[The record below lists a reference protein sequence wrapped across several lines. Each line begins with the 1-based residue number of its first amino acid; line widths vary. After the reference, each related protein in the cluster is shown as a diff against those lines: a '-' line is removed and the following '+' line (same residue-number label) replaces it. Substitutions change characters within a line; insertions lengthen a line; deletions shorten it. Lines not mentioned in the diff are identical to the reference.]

1 MVDELND
8 KSLAEEIITMKQN
21 GKLIPFSFS
30 NSMNIQNE
38 DRENLLN
45 EQEKIEQEFY
55 GAPIS
60 TLSDELFKDFE
71 DIMKNVIINLEKELY
86 PILIKNF
93 KEEEVNNII
102 KNFSNSFLKDIF
114 NFYLDDGEL
123 KMREFLKFS
132 EIEKE
137 YEDYIINKKK
147 IPNEKLIENQTH
159 ELDKLFN
166 KEKNEYYELMKEN
179 IKLRIDIQVQ
189 ELINSY
195 RSNLFIKN
203 INDNID
209 SQIKLINQKI
219 EEKPNFQIMNNN
231 LKIIDQQLKEF
242 TNLMNNF

>member
-1 MVDELND
+1 MVEELNN
-8 KSLAEEIITMKQN
+8 KSLTDEIITMKQN

-30 NSMNIQNE
+30 NSMNFQNE
-38 DRENLLN
+38 DREKLLN
-45 EQEKIEQEFY
+45 EQDKIEQEFY

-60 TLSDELFKDFE
+60 TISYELFRDFE
-71 DIMKNVIINLEKELY
+71 DIMKNVILNLEKELY

-93 KEEEVNNII
+93 NEEEVNKII
-102 KNFSNSFLKDIF
+102 SNFSNSFLKDIF
-114 NFYLDDGEL
+114 IVYLDKGEL
-123 KMREFLKFS
+123 KMKDFLKFP

-159 ELDKLFN
+159 EIDKLFN
-166 KEKNEYYELMKEN
+166 KEKIEYYELMKEDL
-179 IKLRIDIQVQ
+179 KLRIDIQVQ
-189 ELINSY
+189 EFINSY

-219 EEKPNFQIMNNN
+219 EEKPNFEIMNNN
-231 LKIIDQQLKEF
+231 LQFIEQQLKEF
-242 TNLMNNF
+242 TTIINNF

>member
-93 KEEEVNNII
+93 KEEEVNNLI

-137 YEDYIINKKK
+137 YEDYIINKKT

>member
-1 MVDELND
+1 MVEELNN
-8 KSLAEEIITMKQN
+8 KSLTDEIITMKQN

-30 NSMNIQNE
+30 NSMNFQNE
-38 DRENLLN
+38 DREKLLN
-45 EQEKIEQEFY
+45 EQDKIEQEFY

-93 KEEEVNNII
+93 NEEEVNKII
-102 KNFSNSFLKDIF
+102 SNFSNSFLKDIF
-114 NFYLDDGEL
+114 IVYLDKGEL
-123 KMREFLKFS
+123 KMIDFLKFT

-159 ELDKLFN
+159 EIDKLFN
-166 KEKNEYYELMKEN
+166 KEKIEYYELMKEDL
-179 IKLRIDIQVQ
+179 KLRIDIQVQ
-189 ELINSY
+189 EFINSY

-219 EEKPNFQIMNNN
+219 EEKPNFEIMNNN
-231 LKIIDQQLKEF
+231 LQFIEQQLKEF
-242 TNLMNNF
+242 TTIINNF

>member
-38 DRENLLN
+38 DRKNLLN

>member
-1 MVDELND
+1 
-8 KSLAEEIITMKQN
+8 
-21 GKLIPFSFS
+21 
-30 NSMNIQNE
+30 
-38 DRENLLN
+38 
-45 EQEKIEQEFY
+45 
-55 GAPIS
+55 
-60 TLSDELFKDFE
+60 
-71 DIMKNVIINLEKELY
+71 MKNVIINLEKELY

-166 KEKNEYYELMKEN
+166 KEK
-179 IKLRIDIQVQ
+179 RI
-189 ELINSY
+189 L
-195 RSNLFIKN
+195 
-203 INDNID
+203 
-209 SQIKLINQKI
+209 
-219 EEKPNFQIMNNN
+219 
-231 LKIIDQQLKEF
+231 
-242 TNLMNNF
+242 

>member
-1 MVDELND
+1 MVDQLND
-8 KSLAEEIITMKQN
+8 KSLTEEILTMKQN
-21 GKLIPFSFS
+21 GQLIPFSFT

-38 DRENLLN
+38 DREKLLN

-55 GAPIS
+55 GAPVT
-60 TLSDELFKDFE
+60 TLSYELFRDFE

-86 PILIKNF
+86 PILIKYF

-102 KNFSNSFLKDIF
+102 NTFSNSFLKE
-114 NFYLDDGEL
+114 NFSVYLDKGEL
-123 KMREFLKFS
+123 KMIDFLKFT

-159 ELDKLFN
+159 EIDKLFN

-189 ELINSY
+189 ELIKSY

-219 EEKPNFQIMNNN
+219 QEKPNFEIMNNN
-231 LKIIDQQLKEF
+231 IKYIDQQLKEF
-242 TNLMNNF
+242 TTLMNNY

>member
-1 MVDELND
+1 MVDKLND
-8 KSLAEEIITMKQN
+8 KSLTEEILTMKQN

-159 ELDKLFN
+159 EIDKLFN

>member
-123 KMREFLKFS
+123 KMREFFKFS

-137 YEDYIINKKK
+137 YEDYIINKKT

-219 EEKPNFQIMNNN
+219 QEKPNFQIMNNN

>member
-1 MVDELND
+1 MVEELNN
-8 KSLAEEIITMKQN
+8 KSLTDEIITMKQN

-30 NSMNIQNE
+30 NSMNFQNE
-38 DRENLLN
+38 DREKLLN
-45 EQEKIEQEFY
+45 EQDKIEQEFY
-55 GAPIS
+55 GAPVT
-60 TLSDELFKDFE
+60 TLSYELFRDFE

-86 PILIKNF
+86 PILIKYF

-102 KNFSNSFLKDIF
+102 NSFSNSFLKE
-114 NFYLDDGEL
+114 NFSVYLDKGEL
-123 KMREFLKFS
+123 KMIDFLKFT

-159 ELDKLFN
+159 EIDKLFN
-166 KEKNEYYELMKEN
+166 KEKNEYYELMKEDL
-179 IKLRIDIQVQ
+179 KLRIDIQVQ
-189 ELINSY
+189 EFINSY

-219 EEKPNFQIMNNN
+219 QEKPNFEIMNNN
-231 LKIIDQQLKEF
+231 LQFIEQQLKEF
-242 TNLMNNF
+242 TTIINNF

>member
-1 MVDELND
+1 M
-8 KSLAEEIITMKQN
+8 KIISLI
-21 GKLIPFSFS
+21 
-30 NSMNIQNE
+30 
-38 DRENLLN
+38 
-45 EQEKIEQEFY
+45 
-55 GAPIS
+55 
-60 TLSDELFKDFE
+60 
-71 DIMKNVIINLEKELY
+71 
-86 PILIKNF
+86 
-93 KEEEVNNII
+93 
-102 KNFSNSFLKDIF
+102 
-114 NFYLDDGEL
+114 
-123 KMREFLKFS
+123 
-132 EIEKE
+132 
-137 YEDYIINKKK
+137 KKK

>member
-147 IPNEKLIENQTH
+147 
-159 ELDKLFN
+159 
-166 KEKNEYYELMKEN
+166 
-179 IKLRIDIQVQ
+179 
-189 ELINSY
+189 NS
-195 RSNLFIKN
+195 K
-203 INDNID
+203 
-209 SQIKLINQKI
+209 
-219 EEKPNFQIMNNN
+219 
-231 LKIIDQQLKEF
+231 
-242 TNLMNNF
+242 

>member
-1 MVDELND
+1 V
-8 KSLAEEIITMKQN
+8 
-21 GKLIPFSFS
+21 
-30 NSMNIQNE
+30 
-38 DRENLLN
+38 
-45 EQEKIEQEFY
+45 
-55 GAPIS
+55 
-60 TLSDELFKDFE
+60 
-71 DIMKNVIINLEKELY
+71 
-86 PILIKNF
+86 
-93 KEEEVNNII
+93 
-102 KNFSNSFLKDIF
+102 
-114 NFYLDDGEL
+114 YLDKGEL
-123 KMREFLKFS
+123 KMIDFLKFT

-159 ELDKLFN
+159 EIDKLFN

>member
-137 YEDYIINKKK
+137 YEDYIINKKT